1 MKKEKESKLLSKLD
15 MIIYLLILNLKQKD
29 GLDEKTIKQ
38 LVNLLMDSGY
48 KWRDVSNA
56 LNISSAT
63 ITKIIK
69 K

>member
-1 MKKEKESKLLSKLD
+1 MKKEKGSELLPKLD
-15 MIIYLLILNLKQKD
+15 IIIYLLILNLKQKD
-29 GLDEKTIKQ
+29 SLDEKTVKQ
-38 LVNLLMDSGY
+38 LVKLLMDSGY

-63 ITKIIK
+63 INKIIK